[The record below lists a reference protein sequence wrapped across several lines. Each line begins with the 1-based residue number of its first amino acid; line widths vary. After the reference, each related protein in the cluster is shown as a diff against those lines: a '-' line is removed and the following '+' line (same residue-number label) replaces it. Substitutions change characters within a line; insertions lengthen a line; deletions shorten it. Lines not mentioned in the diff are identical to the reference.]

1 MFEAYNVIVL
11 DVIPLD
17 VVQWAARRLG
27 TD

>member
-17 VVQWAARRLG
+17 VVQWAARLG